1 MTKPKLGRGLGS
13 LLSSTE
19 EPATAMQGVAG
30 IPTGAI
36 HPNRYQPRTGFE
48 PELLAELQASIAA
61 NGIIQPIVVRP
72 HGNEYELIAGE
83 RRWRAASQL
92 GMATI
97 PAIVREVD
105 DVQALEIALI
115 ENVQRED
122 LNPIE
127 MATAYHE
134 LMSRFALTQEEVA
147 KRVGKRRSTV
157 ANTLRLLD
165 LPADIQDFVSRG
177 TLTMGHARALLGL
190 VDTDAQRRLARRI
203 VSQGLSVRAIEK
215 IVQAANEPQQPKSVR
230 YKSPHL
236 RDIEDRLRRV
246 LGTRVT
252 IHEGHGRGR
261 IVIDFYS
268 NDDFDRILEKLS

>member
-13 LLSSTE
+13 LLSRTE
-19 EPATAMQGVAG
+19 EPGTAMQGVTG

-48 PELLAELQASIAA
+48 PELLAELKASIEA

-72 HGNEYELIAGE
+72 HGNEYELVAGE
-83 RRWRAASQL
+83 RRWRAASEL

-97 PAIVREVD
+97 PAIIREVD
-105 DVQALEIALI
+105 DAQSLEIALI
-115 ENVQRED
+115 ENLQRED
-122 LNPIE
+122 LNPME
-127 MATAYHE
+127 KATAYHE

-147 KRVGKRRSTV
+147 RRVGKRRSTV

-165 LPADIQDFVSRG
+165 LPADIQDSVSRG

-190 VDTDAQRRLARRI
+190 VSTEVQRRLARRI
-203 VSQGLSVRAIEK
+203 ESEGLSVRAVEK
-215 IVQAANEPQQPKSVR
+215 IVQAANEPQEPKNVR

-252 IHEGHGRGR
+252 IREGHGRGR